1 MSSQIVVTSGLL
13 RDIIGIVLVWRF
25 GIPKTM
31 EERWA
36 GSSLTIGGPTPEQVV
51 IKRRLSTL
59 GACLL
64 LSGFGL
70 QIVGTWL

>member
-1 MSSQIVVTSGLL
+1 MSSQIVVTIGLL
-13 RDIIGIVLVWRF
+13 CDIVGIVLVWRF

-36 GSSLTIGGPTPEQVV
+36 GSSLTIGGPTPEQAK
-51 IKRRLSTL
+51 IKQKLSTL

-64 LSGFGL
+64 LFGFGL
-70 QIVGTWL
+70 QIVGAWL